1 MQGPTFVISKKFAR
15 ISQARVT
22 SQHFTQSTAAMA
34 PPVTKRRKL
43 EHSDSEEESEGSF
56 AGFDEIDDAASD
68 ASAGAEDGVD
78 ESDVEMSGAD
88 DLEDLRDL
96 QDGSKEEDGSEDE
109 DADETPAPAVK
120 ATTLSKPT
128 KRPASSLQDGVYTAE
143 SFKSNMFKLQVD
155 ELLQQVRLKYR
166 KKEATAENAMRTL
179 KTMIEQIPS
188 RDALPVCIKY
198 HPDHS
203 RLTNYRY
210 PKPRSRSN
218 RLV

>member
-1 MQGPTFVISKKFAR
+1 LPSLNVHTLF
-15 ISQARVT
+15 
-22 SQHFTQSTAAMA
+22 TAAMA
-34 PPVTKRRKL
+34 PPVSKRRKL

-68 ASAGAEDGVD
+68 ASAGAEDDGGD

-88 DLEDLRDL
+88 DLDDFRDL
-96 QDGSKEEDGSEDE
+96 QDGSEEEDGSEDE
-109 DADETPAPAVK
+109 GADETPAPAVK

-143 SFKSNMFKLQVD
+143 SFKSNLFKLQVD
-155 ELLQQVRLKYR
+155 ELLQQVRLKYG
-166 KKEATAENAMRTL
+166 KKEAAAENAMRTL

-188 RDALPVCIKY
+188 RDALPVCIEY
-198 HPDHS
+198 HSDHS
-203 RLTNYRY
+203 QLTNRRY
-210 PKPRSRSN
+210 PKLRNLSN